1 MAVKKSKGL
10 GNNPLDRGIF
20 SKTDST
26 EENPE
31 AELKTQDSR
40 VEKQESKVKTQESR
54 VENQESTELEPSTE
68 SQESKVKSQES
79 RIENQEFSSKN
90 KESRVKTQDSRV
102 KTQESRV
109 ENQESRFLNR
119 EQAELKGTNVRLPI
133 ELIDWVDDLVKQGSR
148 DKNKS
153 RIPKEVW
160 FQAALELFQAMPVD
174 WDDISDEDELR
185 DALKSLESRI
195 KNL

>member
-1 MAVKKSKGL
+1 MAVNKSKGL
-10 GNNPLDRGIF
+10 GNNPLSSGIF

-26 EENPE
+26 EENPGVQ
-31 AELKTQDSR
+31 LKSQESR
-40 VEKQESKVKTQESR
+40 VDNQESKVKSQESR
-54 VENQESTELEPSTE
+54 VENLEFTELEPSTE
-68 SQESKVKSQES
+68 SQESKVNS
-79 RIENQEFSSKN
+79 
-90 KESRVKTQDSRV
+90 
-102 KTQESRV
+102 QESRV
-109 ENQESRFLNR
+109 ENQEPRFLNR

-174 WDDISDEDELR
+174 WDDISDEDELK
-185 DALKSLESRI
+185 DKLKSLESRL
-195 KNL
+195 KSL

>member
-10 GNNPLDRGIF
+10 GSNPLSSGIF
-20 SKTDST
+20 SKTDSP
-26 EENPE
+26 EEQPE
-31 AELKTQDSR
+31 AELKSL
-40 VEKQESKVKTQESR
+40 ESR
-54 VENQESTELEPSTE
+54 VESQEFSRKNKESRVKSQESRELEPSTE
-68 SQESKVKSQES
+68 SQES
-79 RIENQEFSSKN
+79 
-90 KESRVKTQDSRV
+90 RVKGV
-102 KTQESRV
+102 ESKV
-109 ENQESRFLNR
+109 ESQESRFLNR

-174 WDDISDEDELR
+174 WDDISDEDELK
-185 DALKSLESRI
+185 DKLKSLESRL
-195 KNL
+195 KSL

>member
-10 GNNPLDRGIF
+10 GSNPLSSGIF
-20 SKTDST
+20 SKTDSQ
-26 EENPE
+26 EKSPE
-31 AELKTQDSR
+31 
-40 VEKQESKVKTQESR
+40 VEVKSQESKKQEPSAPPQEQTVKTQES
-54 VENQESTELEPSTE
+54 SI
-68 SQESKVKSQES
+68 KS
-79 RIENQEFSSKN
+79 
-90 KESRVKTQDSRV
+90 V
-102 KTQESRV
+102 
-109 ENQESRFLNR
+109 ESRFLNR

-174 WDDISDEDELR
+174 WDTISDEDELR
-185 DALKSLESRI
+185 EILNSLESRI
-195 KNL
+195 KNLKM

>member
-10 GNNPLDRGIF
+10 GSNPLSSGIF

-26 EENPE
+26 EEPPE
-31 AELKTQDSR
+31 VELKS
-40 VEKQESKVKTQESR
+40 QESR
-54 VENQESTELEPSTE
+54 VESQESKLKIHQESRELELSKE
-68 SQESKVKSQES
+68 SQESRVKS
-79 RIENQEFSSKN
+79 
-90 KESRVKTQDSRV
+90 V
-102 KTQESRV
+102 
-109 ENQESRFLNR
+109 ESRFLNR

-174 WDDISDEDELR
+174 WDDISDEDELK
-185 DALKSLESRI
+185 DKLKSLQSII
-195 KNL
+195 KSL

>member
-10 GNNPLDRGIF
+10 GSNPLSSGIF
-20 SKTDST
+20 SKTDS
-26 EENPE
+26 PE
-31 AELKTQDSR
+31 KPPA
-40 VEKQESKVKTQESR
+40 
-54 VENQESTELEPSTE
+54 
-68 SQESKVKSQES
+68 VKSQES
-79 RIENQEFSSKN
+79 RAEGKDSTVDGERSDALSLSKGRSVKSQESRKQKDSESTQESTVN
-90 KESRVKTQDSRV
+90 TQELTVSGVEPSRVKSV
-102 KTQESRV
+102 EST
-109 ENQESRFLNR
+109 FLNR

-174 WDDISDEDELR
+174 WDTISDEDELR
-185 DALKSLESRI
+185 DALNSLESRI

>member
-10 GNNPLDRGIF
+10 GSNPLDRGIF
-20 SKTDST
+20 SKTDSQ
-26 EENPE
+26 EEPPE
-31 AELKTQDSR
+31 VELKS
-40 VEKQESKVKTQESR
+40 QESG
-54 VENQESTELEPSTE
+54 VEIQ
-68 SQESKVKSQES
+68 QSKVKSQES
-79 RIENQEFSSKN
+79 RKQKDSESSQESTVN
-90 KESRVKTQDSRV
+90 
-102 KTQESRV
+102 TQESRV
-109 ENQESRFLNR
+109 KSVESRFLNR

-174 WDDISDEDELR
+174 WDDISDEDELK
-185 DALKSLESRI
+185 DKLKSLESII

>member
-10 GNNPLDRGIF
+10 GSNPLSSGIF
-20 SKTDST
+20 SKTDS
-26 EENPE
+26 PE
-31 AELKTQDSR
+31 AEETPE
-40 VEKQESKVKTQESR
+40 V
-54 VENQESTELEPSTE
+54 
-68 SQESKVKSQES
+68 KVKSQES
-79 RIENQEFSSKN
+79 RVKQN
-90 KESRVKTQDSRV
+90 ESRVESKDSTVDGERFVLSGVEGSRSVKSQESRLQKDSESTQESTIN
-102 KTQESRV
+102 TQESRV
-109 ENQESRFLNR
+109 KNVESRFLTR

-160 FQAALELFQAMPVD
+160 FQAALELFKAMPVD
-174 WDDISDEDELR
+174 WDTVSDEDELR
-185 DALKSLESRI
+185 EELNSLESRI